1 MKKLIFTTTAI
12 AALAAALSLTAYA
25 EGTVYGVKDNS
36 VKTTQSEGKQ
46 TVCIYKSSDAGI
58 TADSIVYIN
67 QAETSNGFD
76 AATEFLLKSTPA
88 VGDYTIHF
96 NDTDPI
102 AFSIGSTID
111 KNDVKMEN
119 NGEKRNADGSYNV
132 AFKAEISS
140 GGTYRSVIV
149 KNGDKTLGYNLETTL
164 SGDASAVLGIQLNG
178 VPAGEKDNIE
188 VYLSSKVLELAEQGK
203 EQ

>member
-12 AALAAALSLTAYA
+12 ATLAAALSLTANA

-46 TVCIYKSSDAGI
+46 TVCIYKSDAGI

-67 QAETSNGFD
+67 QAETANGFG
-76 AATEFLLKSTPA
+76 AATEFLLKAAP
-88 VGDYTIHF
+88 VEGNYTIHF

-111 KNDVKMEN
+111 SYGVKMEK
-119 NGEKRNADGSYNV
+119 NGENANADGSYNV
-132 AFKAEISS
+132 AFTANVSLGAYS
-140 GGTYRSVIV
+140 SVIV
-149 KNGDKTLGYNLETTL
+149 KNGDTTLGYNLETTL
-164 SGDASAVLGIQLNG
+164 SGNASAVLGIQLNG
-178 VPAGEKDNIE
+178 VPADKKGSIE

>member
-36 VKTTQSEGKQ
+36 VKTTQSVGKQ

-67 QAETSNGFD
+67 QAETSSGFD

-111 KNDVKMEN
+111 SYGVKMEK
-119 NGEKRNADGSYNV
+119 NGENANADGSYNV
-132 AFKAEISS
+132 AFTAEISS
-140 GGTYRSVIV
+140 GTYSSVIV
-149 KNGDKTLGYNLETTL
+149 KSGDTTLGYNLETTL
-164 SGDASAVLGIQLNG
+164 SGNASAVLGIQLND
-178 VPAGEKDNIE
+178 VPADKNDSIE
-188 VYLSSKVLELAEQGK
+188 VYLSPKVLELAN
-203 EQ
+203 